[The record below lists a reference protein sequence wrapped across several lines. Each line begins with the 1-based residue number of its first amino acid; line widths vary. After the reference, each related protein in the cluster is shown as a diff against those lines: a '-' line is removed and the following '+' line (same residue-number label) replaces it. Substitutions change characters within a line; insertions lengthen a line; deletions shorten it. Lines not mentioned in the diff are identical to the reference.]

1 MQSRN
6 LEIGVG
12 LFVAIGVLA
21 LVMLAMQ
28 VSNVATYSGDDG
40 YTIEAAFDNVGGL
53 KVRAPVTMSGV
64 TVGRVKSI
72 TFDDETYQAVVL
84 LGIND
89 AFRKIP
95 TDTFANIYT
104 AGLLGEQYVSLD
116 PGGAEDYIGE
126 GGVITQTQSALVL
139 EQVIG
144 QFLFDKAAGND
155 APAATPPPPGPAA
168 PGASPWHDPMGF

>member
-1 MQSRN
+1 MQTKN

-12 LFVAIGVLA
+12 LFVALGIAA

-40 YTIEAAFDNVGGL
+40 YSIEAAFDNVGGL

-72 TFDDETYQAVVL
+72 EFDDETYQAVVK

-89 AFRKIP
+89 GFRKIP

-104 AGLLGEQYVSLD
+104 AGLLGEQYISLD
-116 PGGAEDYIGE
+116 PGGSETYLGE
-126 GGVITQTQSALVL
+126 GGVIAQTQSALVL

-144 QFLFDKAAGND
+144 QFLFDKAAGD
-155 APAATPPPPGPAA
+155 DEPVAAPPPPVPGAA
-168 PGASPWHDPMGF
+168 PWRDPMGF